1 VYLRVLRPIRT
12 VAPRLRLPAATRRP
26 TNERQAFPSQIETM
40 KNKST
45 IAILA
50 ALLLAGSFAFAD
62 SAVPKDYPLKKCVVS
77 DEKLGEHGKSVK
89 VTAPDGTDVYLC
101 CKDCLKDFKKDPAKY
116 ARMVKDAKK

>member
-1 VYLRVLRPIRT
+1 
-12 VAPRLRLPAATRRP
+12 
-26 TNERQAFPSQIETM
+26 M

-50 ALLLAGSFAFAD
+50 ALLLGGSFAFAD
-62 SAVPKDYPLKKCVVS
+62 STIPKSYPLKKCVVS
-77 DEKLGEHGKSVK
+77 DEKLGEHGKPLK

-116 ARMVKDAKK
+116 AKMVKDAAPKK